1 MIDSRILDF
10 IGEHH
15 VLTVACASRSGADA
29 AAELWCANA
38 FYVFDEQEEAFIIT
52 SEAKTRHA
60 QLFLENPHV
69 TGSVVLETEE
79 IGKIRGLQFAGTVRR
94 CDGGLFDRCRLRYLK
109 RFPYAV
115 FKGGEVWLIAPDRMK
130 YTDNRLGFGKKLL
143 WKREMPGRAGHDES
157 QSPA

>member
-1 MIDSRILDF
+1 MKGQNRNFAAMIDSRILGF

-15 VLTVACASRSGADA
+15 VLTVACASRDG
-29 AAELWCANA
+29 ELWCANA
-38 FYVFDEQEEAFIIT
+38 FYVFDKEEEGFIIT

-60 QLFLENPHV
+60 QLFLENPQV

-94 CDGGLFDRCRLRYLK
+94 CDSGLFDRCRLKYLK

-115 FKGGEVWLIAPDRMK
+115 FKGGEVWLITPDRMK

-143 WKREMPGRAGHDES
+143 WERG
-157 QSPA
+157 